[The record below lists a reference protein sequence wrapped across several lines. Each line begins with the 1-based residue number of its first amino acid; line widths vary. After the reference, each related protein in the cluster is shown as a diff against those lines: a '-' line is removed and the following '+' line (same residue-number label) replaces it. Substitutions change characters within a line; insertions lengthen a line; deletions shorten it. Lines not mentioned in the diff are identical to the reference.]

1 MAWQR
6 TSKEVRPDTDTDFYV
21 AHEDTSAHI
30 RETYEDTG
38 KSISFSISLSEDT
51 LTKTKTRVFDTEAS
65 KNTFVADDVIVADRA
80 VFAQHCTDNNTTKA
94 EVTDEEI

>member
-6 TSKEVRPDTDTDFYV
+6 TIREVRPNTDTDFYV
-21 AHEDTSAHI
+21 ASDDTIAHI
-30 RETYEDTG
+30 KKTYEDTG

-51 LTKTKTRVFDTEAS
+51 LTKLKTRVFDTEANR
-65 KNTFVADDVIVADRA
+65 NTFVNDEVILADRA

-94 EVTDEEI
+94 KVTDEEI

>member
-6 TSKEVRPDTDTDFYV
+6 TTKEVRPNTDVDFYV
-21 AHEDTSAHI
+21 ADEDTIAHI
-30 RETYEDTG
+30 KETYEDTG

-51 LTKTKTRVFDTEAS
+51 LTKLKTRVFDTEANR
-65 KNTFVADDVIVADRA
+65 NTFVEDSVIVADRA